1 MNFQDYFSQFTGP
14 ISTDTRTL
22 EPGSAFVAIVGEQFN
37 GHDFVQAAKDRGAV
51 VAVVDHQVDV
61 DIPQIIVPNTTQA
74 YGQIGLIHRNRMKA
88 KIIALTGSAGKT
100 TTKNMLNAVFSS
112 AGPTLATAKNFNN
125 EVGVPQTILQLKPE
139 HEWAVIE
146 VGANSP
152 GEIDRNGLVVEP
164 DCAIVLLIAE
174 VHVEGMGTADKIA
187 QEKGALYKHI
197 RKGGFAILPRDDQ
210 FFPLFESLT
219 QGHQTLTFGFSP
231 QAQVRADNIHFND
244 EGGSEARV
252 ITPVGE
258 FDLKLNLLGKHNIY
272 NALAAIAAGV
282 AYGLPLD
289 QIARA
294 LAQVEPADK
303 RLKVYP
309 GLNHAK
315 LIDDCYNGSPVGILA
330 ALEILASYPGE
341 KVWVFGDMGELGERS
356 EHYHRLVGEKAREFG
371 INEVYAIGEQSRITL
386 QSFGKGGLHFES
398 KEDLIEAL
406 KPRLHDH
413 MTILIKGSR
422 SKKLETITEA
432 LKK

>member
-1 MNFQDYFSQFTGP
+1 MNLTDFFSTFNGL
-14 ISTDTRTL
+14 ISTGTRTL
-22 EPGSAFVAIVGEQFN
+22 ESGSAFVALKGEQFD
-37 GHDFVQAAKDRGAV
+37 GHDYVQTAKERGAV
-51 VAVVDHQVDV
+51 VAVVDHPLNI
-61 DIPQIIVPNTTQA
+61 DIPQIIVQNTTQA
-74 YGQIGLIHRNRMKA
+74 YGQIARIHRDHNKA
-88 KIIALTGSAGKT
+88 KVIALTGSAGKT
-100 TTKNMLNAVFSS
+100 TTKNMLSAVFSS
-112 AGPTLATAKNFNN
+112 AGPTLATAKNYNN
-125 EVGVPQTILQLKPE
+125 EVGVPMTLLQLQPE

-164 DCAIVLLIAE
+164 DCAIVLMIAE
-174 VHVEGMGTADKIA
+174 VHVSGMGTADKIA
-187 QEKGALYKHI
+187 EEKGALYKHI
-197 RKGGFAILPRDDQ
+197 RQGGIALLPRDDQ
-210 FFPLFESLT
+210 FYPLFEKLT
-219 QGHQTLTFGFSP
+219 QGRRTLTFGFSP
-231 QAQVRADNIHFND
+231 EAQVRAENIRFTEDGNSH
-244 EGGSEARV
+244 ATV
-252 ITPVGE
+252 ITPAGTFE
-258 FDLKLNLLGKHNIY
+258 LTLGLLGKHNVY
-272 NALAAIAAGV
+272 NALAATAAGV
-282 AYGLPLD
+282 AYGLSLN
-289 QIARA
+289 QIAQA
-294 LAQVEPADK
+294 LSQVEPADK

-341 KVWVFGDMGELGERS
+341 KIWVFGDMGELGERS

-371 INEVYAIGEQSRITL
+371 IDQVYAVGEQSRITL

-406 KPRLHDH
+406 RPKLHDH